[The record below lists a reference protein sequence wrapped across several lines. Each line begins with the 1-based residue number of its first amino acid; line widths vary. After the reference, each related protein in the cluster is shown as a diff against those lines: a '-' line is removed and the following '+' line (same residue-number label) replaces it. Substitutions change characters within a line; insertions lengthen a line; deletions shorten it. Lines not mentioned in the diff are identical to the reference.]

1 MFMIF
6 IEILLS
12 KHYNLFQ
19 MKKLSVGIFLFH
31 SLFFYAQRNNDA
43 AVFSD
48 ITEKVKTHYVDKEA
62 YKKADSLFQSESK
75 NKDFTQLNN
84 KDFAAFLTQKLRTV
98 IKDKHFFI
106 KYLEN
111 YTPDKP
117 IDEKESEKS
126 NNFHNSLENFGFEQ
140 VQRLEGNIGY
150 INFKGFATVESSKKI
165 LAATMDFVANTN
177 SLIID
182 LRENGGGDNEMLL
195 LFCSYFFD
203 QKTELY
209 TTYFR
214 NTNRTVHNRTQSK
227 VPGQKYLNKKI
238 YILTSQKTFSAGEAL
253 AYFLQ
258 HYQLAEIIG
267 EKTGGAANPVQNFII
282 QNQYLL
288 LVPAGKITASATH
301 KNWEHTGVIPDQEV
315 KAEHALQTAH
325 ATALKNILQTNT
337 KTELSIPEIKNL
349 INTLEQ

>member
-1 MFMIF
+1 
-6 IEILLS
+6 
-12 KHYNLFQ
+12 
-19 MKKLSVGIFLFH
+19 MKKLLVGAFLFH
-31 SLFFYAQRNNDA
+31 SLFSYAQRNNDA

-48 ITEKVKTHYVDKEA
+48 IKEKVKAYYVDPQA
-62 YKKADSLFQSESK
+62 YKKVDSLFQSESK
-75 NKDFTQLNN
+75 NESFTQLNK
-84 KDFAAFLTQKLRTV
+84 KDLAALLTQKLRTV
-98 IKDKHFFI
+98 IKDKHFFV

-111 YTPDKP
+111 YNHEKP
-117 IDEKESEKS
+117 INNKEREKS
-126 NNFHNSLENFGFEQ
+126 DNFHNSLENFGFEQ

-165 LAATMDFVANTN
+165 VAATMDFVANTN

-214 NTNRTVHNRTQSK
+214 HTNQTVHNTTQSE
-227 VPGQKYLNKKI
+227 VAGQKYLHKKI
-238 YILTSQKTFSAGEAL
+238 YILTSKKTFSAGEGL

-258 HYQLAEIIG
+258 QYKLAEIIG
-267 EKTGGAANPVQNFII
+267 EKTGGAANPVKDFII

-288 LVPAGKITASATH
+288 LVPAGKITASISH
-301 KNWEHTGVIPDQEV
+301 KNWNHTGVIPDQEV
-315 KAEHALQTAH
+315 KAENALQTAH
-325 ATALKNILQTNT
+325 ATALKNILQTDT